1 MMDIQSSEYEQI
13 AQQIHSETSPVGIDA
28 KKTHILIIHM
38 LKEIQQRLESLESR
52 MEKFENR

>member
-1 MMDIQSSEYEQI
+1 MDIQSSEYEQI